1 MPEAAI
7 GGNTGNIRNT
17 CACKFCEIITE
28 IGSSQKRIE
37 RSGLSFFVERWI

>member
-17 CACKFCEIITE
+17 CACKFCEIIKNT
-28 IGSSQKRIE
+28 
-37 RSGLSFFVERWI
+37 FFYRATLDDYY